1 MNPSGYARAD
11 VFGLSHT
18 GVIRKEN
25 EDRFAIASMR
35 KTISV
40 MHANVEGAQQLERG
54 SGSEALLLLVADGV
68 GGNEGGAEASSQAAT
83 TIMTYLASVSGCFS
97 KRDAD
102 AEHDFMEQL
111 EAGLH
116 RAHAKVTEVGADR
129 RRPPATTL
137 TMALMVKSRAYIVH
151 VGDSRA
157 MYLRKGRLRVLTRD
171 QTMAEELLDMGAL
184 TEEQAAKSSLTHQLV
199 SAVGGSQMT
208 PSLGL
213 VDLERDDMLLLCSDG
228 LTKHVSNDRIA
239 TVLAE
244 PKGVEQR
251 CTQLLEEA
259 LAGGGSD
266 NISIVLARM
275 LA

>member
-1 MNPSGYARAD
+1 
-11 VFGLSHT
+11 
-18 GVIRKEN
+18 
-25 EDRFAIASMR
+25 MR
-35 KTISV
+35 KSITV

-54 SGSEALLLLVADGV
+54 SGSEALLMLVADGV
-68 GGNEGGAEASSQAAT
+68 GGNEGGAEASSEAAT
-83 TIMTYLASVSGCFS
+83 TIMAYLASVSSCFS
-97 KRDAD
+97 TRDAD
-102 AEHDFMEQL
+102 AEHEFMEQL

-116 RAHAKVTEVGADR
+116 RAHAKVTQAGADR

-213 VDLERDDMLLLCSDG
+213 VDLQPDDVFLLCSDG

-239 TVLAE
+239 AIVGE
-244 PKGVEQR
+244 PLSCEEM
-251 CTQLLEEA
+251 CTKLRDEA
-259 LAGGGSD
+259 LAGGGTD
-266 NISIVLARM
+266 NVSLVVARIR
-275 LA
+275 A